1 MARSISTKIVL
12 FLGLVVL
19 TGCQQ
24 FGSNPSGPDLKILQK
39 SGHYDKIDGVFV
51 NRKRDITHN
60 IGDDISFWDDPLGRV
75 TPNYLFNSNQT
86 SPRGLMPED
95 RTADMK
101 SFIESSRTIKF
112 IWLGH
117 SSILL
122 SIDGK
127 TVLIDPVFSDNASPF
142 SFMID
147 RFQPPVLDITDLPRV
162 DYIVISHDH
171 YDHLDM
177 DTIKY
182 FANKDVIFI
191 LPLGVGSHLRYWGVP
206 TSRMVELDWWGEI
219 EIEGLSFIA
228 TPAQHFSGRLG
239 LISTNETL
247 WASWVIKSPTDSIY
261 YSGDSGYDTHYK
273 TIGER
278 FGPFDLVFMDSG
290 QYNER
295 WRTMHNMPEEMIK
308 GFTELG
314 GRYLVPVHWGMF
326 NLSLH
331 NWYDPANEAT
341 VRAKQQ
347 QIQLITPRLG
357 ELITLENPP
366 LFDEWWKEVK

>member
-1 MARSISTKIVL
+1 M
-12 FLGLVVL
+12 
-19 TGCQQ
+19 GCQQ
-24 FGSNPSGPDLKILQK
+24 FGSNPTGPDLEILQK
-39 SGHYDKIDGVFV
+39 SAHYDKIDSIFV

-60 IGDDISFWDDPLGRV
+60 IGDDISFWDDPLGRI

-86 SPRGLMPED
+86 SPNGLMPED

-206 TSRMVELDWWGEI
+206 TSRLVELDWWGEI
-219 EIEGLSFIA
+219 KIEGLSFIA